1 MYNTAKKQVWYGE
14 LRTARGNAIVIHDN
28 QLPEAS
34 AGRIY
39 LYNAQRKAIVEYV
52 EDLVKPNLHE
62 LSDEQLKAAESEF
75 GGAWKS
81 ARAEFMQKH
90 SARISLANVKDTAPV
105 RKAKPVPQL
114 DDDADSG
121 DEIIGDDF
129 EDDSDDSWEDED
141 YEE

>member
-1 MYNTAKKQVWYGE
+1 
-14 LRTARGNAIVIHDN
+14 
-28 QLPEAS
+28 
-34 AGRIY
+34 
-39 LYNAQRKAIVEYV
+39 
-52 EDLVKPNLHE
+52 
-62 LSDEQLKAAESEF
+62 
-75 GGAWKS
+75 
-81 ARAEFMQKH
+81 MQKH
-90 SARISLANVKDTAPV
+90 SARISLANIKDTAPV

>member
-14 LRTARGNAIVIHDN
+14 LRTSRGNAIVIHDN

-39 LYNAQRKAIVEYV
+39 LYNTQRKAIVEYV
-52 EDLVKPNLHE
+52 EDIVKPNLHE
-62 LSDEQLKAAESEF
+62 LSDEQLKTAESEF
-75 GGAWKS
+75 GGAWKT

-90 SARISLANVKDTAPV
+90 ADRINLANIKDTAPA

-114 DDDADSG
+114 DDEDGDS
-121 DEIIGDDF
+121 DVIDDNF
-129 EDDSDDSWEDED
+129 EDDSDDSWDD
-141 YEE
+141 DDFEE

>member
-39 LYNAQRKAIVEYV
+39 LYNTQRKAIVEYV
-52 EDLVKPNLHE
+52 EAIVKPNLYE
-62 LSDEQLKAAESEF
+62 LSDEQLKTAESEF
-75 GGAWKS
+75 AGAWKS

-90 SARISLANVKDTAPV
+90 SARINLANIKDTAPV
-105 RKAKPVPQL
+105 RKAKPEPQL
-114 DDDADSG
+114 DDEEGGG

-129 EDDSDDSWEDED
+129 EEDSDDSWEDED